1 MNPQRLEEGT
11 ILNGRYRILRP
22 LGKGGMG
29 TVYLAE
35 HEQLKTLLAVKE
47 IKASPST
54 EGETNLA
61 DFVQEARMLVHLNH
75 PNLPKVNDAFIEGDA
90 FYLIMEYI
98 EGTTLESLLR
108 ERKGGALDVGYVV
121 EWGLQI
127 ADVLSYLHRQ
137 DPPIIFRDVKPAN
150 IMLQPDGVVRL
161 IDFGIARRFNPESNK
176 DTSLLGSVGY
186 SPPEQFGRQ
195 QTDMRSDV
203 YAFGA
208 TLHHLLTAIEPSLTP
223 FKFKPVS
230 QLNPEVPPQLSE
242 LIARCVLLD
251 VESRPASMTEVLST
265 LKMIQERLVRSST
278 GVSKSLQ
285 QGQVAPLSS
294 DSKDELT
301 GNGYSKKRVV
311 FGTSIALLLLA
322 LVGILVMI
330 QSKHPAKVS
339 KPQPKAVPQPVA
351 PAQTAPTISS
361 NLDLP
366 PQADP
371 SSIQL
376 NQPQII
382 LQHGILELSVPL
394 MANVIG
400 HPGMNATMAIFFYN
414 ADNSPLMAVNSNSIY
429 SNPDGQLSTAVNQ
442 SILQTEQT
450 INLSLPVPLS
460 LFPTAL
466 FAQGA
471 TSVRVRAL
479 MVINGEK
486 FYSHRFDFSLA
497 DLYAAYSA
505 SNSIP
510 LNPTYITPG
519 GSNTSPGGGQSGAGS
534 GSDSPNSG
542 QTSQSPPTASPS
554 TPPPGHGAGSGSL
567 SSN

>member
-1 MNPQRLEEGT
+1 M
-11 ILNGRYRILRP
+11 
-22 LGKGGMG
+22 
-29 TVYLAE
+29 YLAE

-47 IKASPST
+47 IKPSSPT
-54 EGETNLA
+54 EAESNLA

-75 PNLPKVNDAFIEGDA
+75 PNLPKVNDAFIEADA
-90 FYLIMEYI
+90 FYLIMEFI

-108 ERKGGALDVGYVV
+108 DRKGGPLDVGYVV

-127 ADVLSYLHRQ
+127 ADVLGYLHRQ
-137 DPPIIFRDVKPAN
+137 NPPIIFRDVKPAN

-195 QTDMRSDV
+195 QTDMRSDI

-208 TLHHLLTAIEPSLTP
+208 TLHHLLTAVEPSQTP

-230 QLNPEVPPQLSE
+230 QLNPDVPPQLSE

-251 VESRPASMTEVLST
+251 VESRPADMNEVLTS

-278 GVSKSLQ
+278 GASKSLQ
-285 QGQVAPLSS
+285 PGQLTPQSGGSQGNLS
-294 DSKDELT
+294 
-301 GNGYSKKRVV
+301 GNDGSHKRTV
-311 FGTSIALLLLA
+311 FGISIALLLLA
-322 LVGILVMI
+322 MVGVVVML
-330 QSKHPAKVS
+330 QTKHPVKIEKTKTKAPS
-339 KPQPKAVPQPVA
+339 QPII

-361 NLDLP
+361 NPDLP

-376 NQPQII
+376 YQPQII
-382 LQHGILELSVPL
+382 LQNGILELSVPI
-394 MANVIG
+394 MADVVG
-400 HPGMNATMAIFFYN
+400 HPGTNATIAIFFYN
-414 ADNSPLMAVNSNSIY
+414 SDNTPLMAVNSNSIY
-429 SNPDGQLSTAVNQ
+429 ANPDGQLSTAVNQ
-442 SILQTEQT
+442 NVFQTDQT
-450 INLSLPVPLS
+450 INLSLPVPLN

-479 MVINGEK
+479 MIINGEK
-486 FYSHRFDFSLA
+486 FYSHRLDFSLA
-497 DLYAAYSA
+497 ELYTTYS
-505 SNSIP
+505 SSTSVP
-510 LNPTYITPG
+510 LNPPYITPG
-519 GSNTSPGGGQSGAGS
+519 GSNTSPGGVSGGSGTGTPPASSGQSN
-534 GSDSPNSG
+534 SPA
-542 QTSQSPPTASPS
+542 SQGNTG
-554 TPPPGHGAGSGSL
+554 TPPPEPGTGSGSL